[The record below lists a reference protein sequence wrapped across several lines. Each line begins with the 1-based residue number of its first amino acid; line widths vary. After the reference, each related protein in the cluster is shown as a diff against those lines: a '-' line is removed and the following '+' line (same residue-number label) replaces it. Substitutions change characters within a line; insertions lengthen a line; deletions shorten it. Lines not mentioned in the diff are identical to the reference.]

1 MGFAKLQCFS
11 KCEKGKTGVI
21 TTINKQK
28 QNYVKYKEADS
39 GDNVKWPN
47 SSNNIIGATIKVDQE
62 FDGDKLA
69 TLYFE
74 HSFKDGGKPYYAPG
88 LGGWNTIEPGASG
101 TDLNNNISG
110 KFEWGRGEKILGLYK
125 YIEII
130 IVAIFMIIIV
140 TAIIM
145 KLKMV

>member
-1 MGFAKLQCFS
+1 ML
-11 KCEKGKTGVI
+11 
-21 TTINKQK
+21 
-28 QNYVKYKEADS
+28 S
-39 GDNVKWPN
+39 GLILT
-47 SSNNIIGATIKVDQE
+47 NNIIGATIKVDQE

-88 LGGWNTIEPGASG
+88 LGGWNTIKPGASG
-101 TDLNNNISG
+101 TDLNNNIQENLNG
-110 KFEWGRGEKILGLYK
+110 DVEKKILGLYK